1 MNLQNNEGVVAL
13 ISLTNGVVAAT
24 FSNGMLKI
32 FNVTDGSFL
41 CEMRLVSE
49 GKIEHAKLASH
60 TFASTVGRTGYNK
73 TI

>member
-49 GKIEHAKLASH
+49 GKIDRSP
-60 TFASTVGRTGYNK
+60 
-73 TI
+73 